1 MLEYFA
7 YKKVKKHRAEKAD
20 RQRLEGAKEEAR
32 LATAASEP
40 PSPNSLA
47 SEPLG
52 VRLLREEDQRYL
64 ERLTSP
70 DPDVHV
76 NLDAGGKRPTLPPR
90 VTTPTYEWDS
100 DTASFV
106 STQDAKGKAKP
117 PVARTATAPAPAG
130 PADKPKRF
138 AYVTGL
144 GRSLSQR
151 VRSGTANSGLRPVAA
166 APVTERELERE
177 ETEITRVLNDLNL
190 SAQNNKVFSLSEDS
204 AEMVRKFT
212 LVFKDLVNGVPT
224 AYNDLVTLLED
235 RDGVLARNYE
245 KLPGPLKKLVT
256 TLPEKLTGSL
266 APELLAVAAE
276 SQGMNS
282 DQAKRSGL
290 RDGGLKDAAKNFL
303 TPKSLQDL
311 VTKPGAIVGLLKSI
325 MGALKTR
332 WPAFMGTNVLWSVA
346 LFRKFTS
353 ISPHTA
359 LSVPTLTFN
368 PPSPPFRPLVLPQAR
383 PGNPSRTRGDGARR
397 LRPPRW
403 LVAH

>member
-7 YKKVKKHRAEKAD
+7 YKKVKKHRAEKAEK
-20 RQRLEGAKEEAR
+20 QRLESAKEEAR
-32 LATAASEP
+32 LATASEP
-40 PSPNSLA
+40 SSPQLV

-52 VRLLREEDQRYL
+52 TRLLREEDQRYL

-70 DPDVHV
+70 DPEVHV
-76 NLDAGGKRPTLPPR
+76 NLDGPRPPLPPR
-90 VTTPTYEWDS
+90 IKTPTYEWDS
-100 DTASFV
+100 DTESFV
-106 STQDAKGKAKP
+106 STKDAKARP
-117 PVARTATAPAPAG
+117 PVAKTATEPAPAG
-130 PADKPKRF
+130 AAGKPKPF

-151 VRSGTANSGLRPVAA
+151 VKASTANSGLKPVAA

-177 ETEITRVLNDLNL
+177 ETEISRVLNDLNL

-282 DQAKRSGL
+282 EQAKRSGL
-290 RDGGLKDAAKNFL
+290 KDGGLKDAAKNFL

-311 VTKPGAIVGLLKSI
+311 VTKPGAVVGLLKSI

-346 LFRKFTS
+346 LFRKS
-353 ISPHTA
+353 WACPHRA
-359 LSVPTLTFN
+359 LFP
-368 PPSPPFRPLVLPQAR
+368 
-383 PGNPSRTRGDGARR
+383 
-397 LRPPRW
+397 
-403 LVAH
+403 H

>member
-20 RQRLEGAKEEAR
+20 KQRLESAKEEAR
-32 LATAASEP
+32 LATASEP
-40 PSPNSLA
+40 PSPQPV

-52 VRLLREEDQRYL
+52 TRLLREEDQRYL

-76 NLDAGGKRPTLPPR
+76 DLDGPRPPLPPR
-90 VTTPTYEWDS
+90 IKTPTYEWDS
-100 DTASFV
+100 DTESFV
-106 STQDAKGKAKP
+106 STKDAKAKP
-117 PVARTATAPAPAG
+117 HVAKTATEPT
-130 PADKPKRF
+130 PADAAAKPKRF

-151 VRSGTANSGLRPVAA
+151 VKATTANSGLKPVA

-177 ETEITRVLNDLNL
+177 ETEISRVLNDLNL

-282 DQAKRSGL
+282 EQAKKSGL
-290 RDGGLKDAAKNFL
+290 KDGGLKDAAKSFL

-311 VTKPGAIVGLLKSI
+311 VTKPGAVVGLLKSI
-325 MGALKTR
+325 VGALKTR

-346 LFRKFTS
+346 LFRKSWAFS
-353 ISPHTA
+353 YHAPFPH
-359 LSVPTLTFN
+359 
-368 PPSPPFRPLVLPQAR
+368 
-383 PGNPSRTRGDGARR
+383 
-397 LRPPRW
+397 
-403 LVAH
+403 